1 LSLHDALPI
10 SAGRG
15 RAAAAWT
22 RHLAGRAR
30 PPGRDRGP
38 GAGAAPPRRNRA
50 ERDDLRPLLLPTS
63 ERALLR
69 KGRRVAL
76 PDHRRYRRDRLMTT
90 DDRLAEIRARAE
102 EARQA
107 AASGTTGTPPNV
119 DGLSIND
126 ALDIFAESAAGVP
139 ALLEEVET
147 LREGIATG
155 DRMLNQAMLRAE
167 GAEAEVEQ

>member
-1 LSLHDALPI
+1 
-10 SAGRG
+10 
-15 RAAAAWT
+15 AAAWT

-76 PDHRRYRRDRLMTT
+76 PDHRRYRRDRLMSKVISES
-90 DDRLAEIRARAE
+90 RPARYRVEVVYE
-102 EARQA
+102 EQLGPKAW
-107 AASGTTGTPPNV
+107 
-119 DGLSIND
+119 
-126 ALDIFAESAAGVP
+126 
-139 ALLEEVET
+139 
-147 LREGIATG
+147 IAW
-155 DRMLNQAMLRAE
+155 
-167 GAEAEVEQ
+167 